1 MGKEAKNTARH
12 DDTTTR
18 LSPSAYGLTIKKEHT
33 DCKIVLKP
41 LAMHIC
47 QYLWKLLDLNG
58 VIFSVLTKSKSA
70 DLNI

>member
-12 DDTTTR
+12 DTTTR
-18 LSPSAYGLTIKKEHT
+18 LSPSAYGPTIKKEHT

-47 QYLWKLLDLNG
+47 QYL
-58 VIFSVLTKSKSA
+58 
-70 DLNI
+70 